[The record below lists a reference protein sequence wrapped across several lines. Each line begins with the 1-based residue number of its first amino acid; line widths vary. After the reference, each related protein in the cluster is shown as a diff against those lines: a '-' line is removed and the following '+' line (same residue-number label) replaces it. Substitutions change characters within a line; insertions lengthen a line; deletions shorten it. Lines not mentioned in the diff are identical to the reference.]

1 MTDIGEYFVG
11 AYLQHILGCEIVVYN
26 VKNYSITGNASQN
39 EIDVIGVCFKNTTTY
54 LCEVKTHIKGF
65 QSTGKTDRVKLI
77 HSQFNAMQQY
87 AIGNLPANYK
97 REYMFWAPNRVQKK
111 LMNALNQN
119 YKPENI
125 IVEKIYQ
132 KYLQELIEYAGNSTT
147 EFDNPFIRTL
157 QIAKWSKA
165 I

>member
-11 AYLQHILGCEIVVYN
+11 AYLQHFLCCEIVVYN
-26 VKNYSITGNASQN
+26 VKDYSITGNSSQN
-39 EIDVIGVCFKNTTTY
+39 EIDVIGVCFKNEITY

-65 QSTGKTDRVKLI
+65 QATGKTDREKLI
-77 HSQFNAMQQY
+77 QSQFKAMQQY
-87 AIGNLPANYK
+87 AKRNLPVNHTP
-97 REYMFWAPNRVQKK
+97 EFMFWAPNRVQTK
-111 LMNALNQN
+111 LMDALNHCYSPN
-119 YKPENI
+119 NI
-125 IVEKIYQ
+125 IVDKVYR
-132 KYLQELIEYAGNSTT
+132 KYLQALIEYAGNSTT